1 MGDET
6 VPFLGWKV
14 GVARGKSVAK
24 MIFECADC
32 TFGGVA
38 AVGVRGDKLEI
49 NVVLAEGFMHGVG
62 ALIAK
67 DLESAGCT
75 VLFEVFME
83 CRPSCN
89 DLQGLAVL

>member
-6 VPFLGWKV
+6 FPFLGGKV
-14 GVARGKSVAK
+14 GVARGESGAK
-24 MIFECADC
+24 MIFECEYR

-49 NVVLAEGFMHGVG
+49 NGVLAEGFMYGVG

-75 VLFEVFME
+75 VL
-83 CRPSCN
+83 
-89 DLQGLAVL
+89 L